1 MARSCN
7 DNTDMAE
14 VLAVIKNVRERDINQ
29 NVLSEFENLLKKD
42 QQTLIPELR
51 AQFFSSEK
59 KILSWF
65 MIWFF

>member
-14 VLAVIKNVRERDINQ
+14 VLAVITNVRERDVNQ

-59 KILSWF
+59 KNSDS
-65 MIWFF
+65 